1 VVLQNYPL
9 FYFWELSLVKEQKL
23 ARLPPKG
30 FYFHENILMVEAE
43 GIEPS
48 SEVRPAIRASTGLA
62 SAFL

>member
-1 VVLQNYPL
+1 MFDYALGTDFL
-9 FYFWELSLVKEQKL
+9 LTYFFLNSLL
-23 ARLPPKG
+23 
-30 FYFHENILMVEAE
+30 VEAE